1 MPQGWDKN
9 ADRLQQKDLD
19 AHWVKKN
26 GINYYC
32 YKNSICIDKE
42 LGFTRRYTVT
52 PANMH
57 DSQMFP
63 RLLDPGNQQN
73 FFWADSADSR
83 AHLQDLLELAGFDK
97 LINANGSQNHPLSE
111 EAKAHNRIKP
121 SIRAR
126 IEDIFWGIQLSVG
139 GKPTRKVAL
148 P

>member
-1 MPQGWDKN
+1 MGQECRSN

-26 GINYYC
+26 GINYYG

-73 FFWADSADSR
+73 FLGRFC
-83 AHLQDLLELAGFDK
+83 
-97 LINANGSQNHPLSE
+97 
-111 EAKAHNRIKP
+111 
-121 SIRAR
+121 
-126 IEDIFWGIQLSVG
+126 
-139 GKPTRKVAL
+139 
-148 P
+148 